1 MDLIKLL
8 EKKSKHSDYQLLSKN
23 LKKLLNNNTSKN
35 ISKHFEAERLDFI
48 SETVDVKNKRLIDIG
63 ANTGFFTFELL
74 DSGAST
80 AICFEGNK
88 NHADFIIE
96 SSKLLNQEGRIVVKN
111 EYVDFKSGLENFN
124 TDIVLLLNVLHH
136 VGDDYGEEK
145 LSKKQ
150 ALHQIVESLRKIAK
164 MSSYVILQLGFNW
177 KGDRYLPLFDNGTK
191 SEMIAFLQI
200 NIESFLDITR
210 IGIAQ
215 KKIIMSYIRT

>member
-1 MDLIKLL
+1 M
-8 EKKSKHSDYQLLSKN
+8 
-23 LKKLLNNNTSKN
+23 KKLLNNNTSKN

-145 LSKKQ
+145 TFEKASSSSNSRIVKKNC
-150 ALHQIVESLRKIAK
+150 KN
-164 MSSYVILQLGFNW
+164 VIICDLTVRF
-177 KGDRYLPLFDNGTK
+177 
-191 SEMIAFLQI
+191 
-200 NIESFLDITR
+200 
-210 IGIAQ
+210 
-215 KKIIMSYIRT
+215 